1 MSRLSEFKEFYLRVV
16 LHNKQSYRNYFN
28 KANFDENI
36 KELIARYQTS
46 YGFNPFEENV
56 SLENL
61 DIKTIDNTFEDYSNS
76 KGKEFS
82 KQLSTLIIESF

>member
-16 LHNKQSYRNYFN
+16 LPNKQSYRNYFN

-36 KELIARYQTS
+36 KELIVRYQTS

-61 DIKTIDNTFEDYSNS
+61 DIKTIQIV
-76 KGKEFS
+76 KEMVS
-82 KQLSTLIIESF
+82 QKLLSIFIIESF